1 MIKSNR
7 PVRFSIGL
15 HQILA
20 AMLQEIRMIG
30 TDAGVLIII
39 LAVPVLYPVLY
50 SFIYYPEVVRNL
62 PVAVVD
68 HSRTAVSREYIRH
81 LDATPEINVTCTTP
95 TMEEAISAFRR
106 REIRGIVSIPESFS
120 SDLALGRQTTIS
132 AYADMEFF
140 LYYKALVSGTSF
152 VTIDANKNIQV
163 RNLMDGGLTAEQAE
177 IMAEPLTLSD
187 NAMSNPSGGFAS
199 YGIPAALILIIQ
211 QTIILAI
218 GIVAG
223 TLREKHPAGILI
235 VHDHR
240 FAETIRQLTGKA
252 AAYFLVYAVLS
263 IYMLKIIPGL
273 FGYSDNLDF
282 YELVVLISPFLLSS
296 IFFGLALSVFFR
308 NRESPMMLYLFTS
321 IPLLFLSGIIW
332 PLSGFSPLWLAVR
345 EIFPSSDAMFG
356 YIKMS
361 ALAADLT
368 ETGREIS
375 NLWLKT
381 FICFVLACVLYSG
394 KLIQQKSKLKTANGI
409 QLQSG

>member
-1 MIKSNR
+1 MVKNNR
-7 PVRFSIGL
+7 PARFSTGL
-15 HQILA
+15 HEILS
-20 AMLQEIRMIG
+20 AMIQEIRMIG

-81 LDATPEINVTCTTP
+81 LDATPEINVNCTTA
-95 TMEEAISAFRR
+95 TMEEAVSAFRR
-106 REIRGIVSIPESFS
+106 RDVRGIVSIPESFS
-120 SDLALGRQTTIS
+120 NDLALGRQTTIS

-140 LYYKALVSGTSF
+140 LYYKALVSGCSF
-152 VTIDANKNIQV
+152 VTLDMNKNIQV
-163 RNLMDGGLTAEQAE
+163 RNLMNDGLTAEQAE
-177 IMAEPLTLSD
+177 IMAEPFTLAD

-223 TLREKHPAGILI
+223 TLREKHPAGLLI

-252 AAYFLVYAVLS
+252 AAYFLVYSVLC
-263 IYMLKIIPGL
+263 IYMLKIIPLL
-273 FGYSDNLDF
+273 FGYTDNLDF
-282 YELVVLISPFLLSS
+282 YELVVLITPFLLSS

-308 NRESPMMLYLFTS
+308 TRESSMMLYLFTS

-332 PLSGFSPLWLAVR
+332 PLSGFSDLWLAVR

-356 YIKMS
+356 YIRMS
-361 ALAADLT
+361 ALSANLT
-368 ETGREIS
+368 ETLEEIGS
-375 NLWLKT
+375 LWLKT
-381 FICFVLACVLYSG
+381 LVYFVAACLLYSG
-394 KLIQQKSKLKTANGI
+394 KLIQIKSKLKTSNVT
-409 QLQSG
+409 QV